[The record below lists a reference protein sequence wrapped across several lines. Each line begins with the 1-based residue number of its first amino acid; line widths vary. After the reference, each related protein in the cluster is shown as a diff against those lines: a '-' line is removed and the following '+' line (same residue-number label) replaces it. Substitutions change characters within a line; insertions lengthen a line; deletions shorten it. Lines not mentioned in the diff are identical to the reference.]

1 MRQCSHWYRG
11 TVILRAEVR
20 VQLLDALASEEA
32 IVQLT
37 GGSTEG
43 AGRVEKVGA
52 YHHGDELLERVR
64 CHT

>member
-32 IVQLT
+32 SVQRYRRAAARKASEASRQLAPVIT
-37 GGSTEG
+37 ATSSS
-43 AGRVEKVGA
+43 AV
-52 YHHGDELLERVR
+52 
-64 CHT
+64 